1 LNSRTTESFAGID
14 VSKASLEVAVS
25 GGRRVLSFRNDKRG
39 VRALTG
45 YLRDEQPALIV
56 LEASGGYQR
65 LVVAALI
72 AGELPV
78 AVVNPRQVRDFARA
92 TGTLAKTDAID
103 ARIICHFAAAV
114 RPELRRLATAD
125 EQELSDL
132 QARRQQLVEMITAE
146 KNRLRTSG
154 PRVARQIGRHVRWL
168 EKQLKDVESE
178 LRDLV
183 QSSPVWRAKD
193 ELLQSV
199 PGIGPA
205 LSGAL
210 VANLPELGELNRH
223 EIAALVGVAPLNRD
237 SGVFRGKRR
246 VWGGRQN
253 VRTKLFIG
261 ALVASRYNPA
271 IKSLYQRLCA
281 AGKPKKVALVACM
294 RKLLTI
300 LNSILRT
307 RTPWNPKPAY
317 A

>member
-1 LNSRTTESFAGID
+1 MDSRTTESFAGID
-14 VSKASLEVAVS
+14 VCKASLEVALS
-25 GGRRVLSFRNDKRG
+25 GGRQVLSFRNDRRG
-39 VRALTG
+39 VRALAG
-45 YLRDEQPALIV
+45 HLRGEGPALIV
-56 LEASGGYQR
+56 LEASGGYER
-65 LVVAALI
+65 LAVSALAA
-72 AGELPV
+72 AGLPV

-103 ARIICHFAAAV
+103 ARILCHFAAAV
-114 RPELRRLATAD
+114 RPELRRLATAE

-146 KNRLRTSG
+146 KNRLRTAG

-168 EKQLKDVESE
+168 EKQLEGVERE
-178 LRDLV
+178 LHDLV

-193 ELLQSV
+193 ELLRSV

-210 VANLPELGELNRH
+210 LANLPELGELNRH
-223 EIAALVGVAPLNRD
+223 EIAALVGVAPLSRD

-246 VWGGRQN
+246 VWGGRRN
-253 VRTKLFIG
+253 IRTMLFVG
-261 ALVASRYNPA
+261 ALVASRFNPV

-300 LNSILRT
+300 VNSMLRT
-307 RTPWNPKPAY
+307 KTPWNPKLADV
-317 A
+317 

>member
-1 LNSRTTESFAGID
+1 MDSRTTESFAGID

-39 VRALTG
+39 VCALAG
-45 YLRDEQPALIV
+45 HLRDEQPALIV
-56 LEASGGYQR
+56 LEASGGYER
-65 LVVAALI
+65 VVVAGLI
-72 AGELPV
+72 AAQLPV

-103 ARIICHFAAAV
+103 ARTLHHFAAAV
-114 RPELRRLATAD
+114 RPELRRLATGE

-154 PRVARQIGRHVRWL
+154 PRVARQVGRHVRWL
-168 EKQLKDVESE
+168 EKQLKDLEGE

-210 VANLPELGELNRH
+210 LANLPELGELNRH

-237 SGVFRGKRR
+237 SGVSRGKRR
-246 VWGGRQN
+246 VWGGRRN
-253 VRTKLFIG
+253 IRTMLFIG
-261 ALVASRYNPA
+261 ALVASRFNPV
-271 IKSLYQRLCA
+271 IKAFYQRLHA

-300 LNSILRT
+300 VNSMLRT
-307 RTPWNPKPAY
+307 RTPWNPKPAHV
-317 A
+317 

>member
-1 LNSRTTESFAGID
+1 MDSRTTESFAGID

-25 GGRRVLSFRNDKRG
+25 GGRRVLSFRNDKKG
-39 VRALTG
+39 VWALAG
-45 YLRDEQPALIV
+45 HLRDEQPALIV
-56 LEASGGYQR
+56 LEASGGYER
-65 LVVAALI
+65 VAVAGLI
-72 AGELPV
+72 AAHLPV

-103 ARIICHFAAAV
+103 ARILRHFAAAV
-114 RPELRRLATAD
+114 RPELRRLATGE

-168 EKQLKDVESE
+168 EKQLKDLEGE

-210 VANLPELGELNRH
+210 LANLPELGELSRH

-237 SGVFRGKRR
+237 SGVSRGKRR
-246 VWGGRQN
+246 VWGGRRN
-253 VRTKLFIG
+253 IRTMLFIG
-261 ALVASRYNPA
+261 ALVASRFNPV
-271 IKSLYQRLCA
+271 IKAFYQRLHA

-300 LNSILRT
+300 VNSMLRT
-307 RTPWNPKPAY
+307 RTPWNPKPAHV
-317 A
+317 